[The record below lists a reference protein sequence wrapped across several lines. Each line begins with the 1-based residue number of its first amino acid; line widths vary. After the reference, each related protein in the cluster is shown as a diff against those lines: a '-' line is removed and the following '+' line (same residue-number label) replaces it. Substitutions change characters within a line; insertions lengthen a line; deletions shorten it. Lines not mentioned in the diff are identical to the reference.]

1 MRKDQHY
8 IGCSS
13 SLQTSSETNSLTQKN
28 HAEPKP
34 DEGPSVQVELLTE
47 IEVRYLEFGTW
58 SPNLSRK
65 SDDTPH
71 W

>member
-1 MRKDQHY
+1 MRKEQHY

-47 IEVRYLEFGTW
+47 IEVRYQTW
-58 SPNLSRK
+58 SQNLSHK